1 MRTESLAGRLPSF
14 RNTFRALAFAETVL
28 LAACSTP
35 MEQNYVMGH
44 PLKACIVNELY
55 VPARIVSGA
64 NGQEKSIEPQ
74 LRLRLALT
82 ESGGYASVLS
92 RGEQAD
98 RNRQRFDQGDLV
110 EVTLIAYGRGRIK
123 DLRNKLKRDLLAGTL
138 HTNPNLPEDSTY
150 TRADIDLVEKG
161 GCR

>member
-1 MRTESLAGRLPSF
+1 MKAEIL
-14 RNTFRALAFAETVL
+14 FRALAFAETVL

-35 MEQNYVMGH
+35 MGQNEVRGH

-64 NGQEKSIEPQ
+64 NGQKKSIEPQ

-82 ESGGYASVLS
+82 GSGGYASVLS
-92 RGEQAD
+92 SGEQAD
-98 RNRQRFDQGDLV
+98 ENREIYDNGDLV
-110 EVTLIAYGRGRIK
+110 EVTLTTRGRSRK
-123 DLRNKLKRDLLAGTL
+123 EDLNSMLNRDRLAGTWSTS
-138 HTNPNLPEDSTY
+138 HNLPEDRNY
-150 TRADIDLVEKG
+150 TTADIALVEKG